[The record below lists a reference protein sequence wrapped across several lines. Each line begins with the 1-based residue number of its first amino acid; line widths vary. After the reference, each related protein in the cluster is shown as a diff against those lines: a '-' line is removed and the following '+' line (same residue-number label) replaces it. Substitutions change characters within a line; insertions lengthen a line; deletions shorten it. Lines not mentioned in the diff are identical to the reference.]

1 MKPPRAMG
9 QSTSMSPWGKYPVYK
24 DIARF
29 EYGRLLWKNP
39 SVRQR
44 MLAHWSDSKHPYH
57 HRFLENQ
64 ETIEEVFASQ
74 SSDVELDRDLRKRNL
89 SLRVVVSEI
98 TPVFS
103 SI

>member
-1 MKPPRAMG
+1 M
-9 QSTSMSPWGKYPVYK
+9 
-24 DIARF
+24 
-29 EYGRLLWKNP
+29 LWKNP

-64 ETIEEVFASQ
+64 ETIEEVLGSQ
-74 SSDVELDRDLRKRNL
+74 SSDEELDTDLRKRNL
-89 SLRVVVSEI
+89 SLRAVVREI
-98 TPVFS
+98 PPVFA

>member
-1 MKPPRAMG
+1 MG
-9 QSTSMSPWGKYPVYK
+9 PSTSMSPWGKYPVYK

-44 MLAHWSDSKHPYH
+44 MLAQGSDSKHPYH
-57 HRFLENQ
+57 HRYLENQ
-64 ETIEEVFASQ
+64 EIIEEVLGSQ
-74 SSDVELDRDLRKRNL
+74 SSDEELDRDLRKRHL
-89 SLRVVVSEI
+89 SLREVVREI
-98 TPVFS
+98 PPVFA

>member
-1 MKPPRAMG
+1 MG
-9 QSTSMSPWGKYPVYK
+9 QSTSMSPWGKCPFYK

-44 MLAHWSDSKHPYH
+44 MLAHWSHSNHPYL

-64 ETIEEVFASQ
+64 ETIEEVLGSQ
-74 SSDVELDRDLRKRNL
+74 SSDEELDRDLRKRNL
-89 SLRVVVSEI
+89 SLRAVVREI
-98 TPVFS
+98 PPVFA

>member
-1 MKPPRAMG
+1 MG
-9 QSTSMSPWGKYPVYK
+9 PSTSMSPWGKYPVYK

-44 MLAHWSDSKHPYH
+44 MLAHWSESKHSYH

-64 ETIEEVFASQ
+64 ETIEEVLGSQ

-89 SLRVVVSEI
+89 SLRAVVREI
-98 TPVFS
+98 PPVFA

>member
-1 MKPPRAMG
+1 MI
-9 QSTSMSPWGKYPVYK
+9 PWGKYPVYK

-64 ETIEEVFASQ
+64 GTIEEVLGSL
-74 SSDVELDRDLRKRNL
+74 SSDEELDRDLRKRNL
-89 SLRVVVSEI
+89 SLRAVVREIPPKFVNAKISE
-98 TPVFS
+98 
-103 SI
+103 